1 MRNQSGR
8 LFYLKNCIENLSRE
22 MEFLHF
28 SKDDIENSKAE
39 KNRLCVIKNTLL
51 FLKKN
56 NQLKTADELQEAQ
69 NLTVGDSLLYK
80 NKRRA
85 VRIPALVIVML
96 VLCAFM
102 VFSAA
107 GSWIEINGEPLYIW
121 DIAENYTN
129 ASAVGGILPGLLMLG
144 ECLKCG
150 IIVLYIVLFIRL
162 CFRKKTELPYAYM
175 LIVVVT
181 FALFWISML
190 FITNEISEIPGG
202 RWLATVSLTKEAW
215 ISLIL
220 SCGISIIYYK
230 RYEISG
236 VFSGSYKNWEIITKD
251 YPVTNYYPWKDLRF
265 LSAILTQDGNIT
277 MEVSYLFLG
286 ETRNIHDGEKITAET
301 DIVIKAGGTVY
312 IASRCILELNCG
324 KDVGIKK
331 KLVIEGDNFDIHE
344 VEDVKIIIKYIYME
358 NNGDAALPE
367 PRVYAESGL
376 NSLELLRYRNKMGF
390 ILAVRETGKVENGW
404 VCRCGLYHK
413 DAERQCE
420 KCLDGD
426 INAGAEE
433 IL

>member
-1 MRNQSGR
+1 
-8 LFYLKNCIENLSRE
+8 

-324 KDVGIKK
+324 KDVGITK

>member
-286 ETRNIHDGEKITAET
+286 ETRNIHDGKKITAET

-324 KDVGIKK
+324 KDVGITK

-420 KCLDGD
+420 KCCDLCPDE
-426 INAGAEE
+426 NRK
-433 IL
+433 

>member
-28 SKDDIENSKAE
+28 SKADIENSKAE
-39 KNRLCVIKNTLL
+39 KIRLYVIKNTLL

-80 NKRRA
+80 NKSRP

-102 VFSAA
+102 VFSTA
-107 GSWIEINGEPLYIW
+107 GSWIEINGEPLHIW

-181 FALFWISML
+181 FALFWISVL
-190 FITNEISEIPGG
+190 LITNEISEIPGG

-324 KDVGIKK
+324 KDVGITK

-420 KCLDGD
+420 KCCDLCPDE
-426 INAGAEE
+426 NRK
-433 IL
+433 

>member
-181 FALFWISML
+181 FALFWISVL
-190 FITNEISEIPGG
+190 LITNEISEIPGG

-236 VFSGSYKNWEIITKD
+236 VFSGSYKIWEIITKD

-286 ETRNIHDGEKITAET
+286 KTRNIHDGEKITAET

-312 IASRCILELNCG
+312 IASRCILGLNCG
-324 KDVGIKK
+324 KDVGITK

-420 KCLDGD
+420 KCCDLCPDE
-426 INAGAEE
+426 NRK
-433 IL
+433 

>member
-28 SKDDIENSKAE
+28 SKADIENSKAE

-181 FALFWISML
+181 FALFWISVL

-324 KDVGIKK
+324 KDVGITK
-331 KLVIEGDNFDIHE
+331 KLVIEGNNFDIHE

-426 INAGAEE
+426 INAGEEE

>member
-28 SKDDIENSKAE
+28 SKADIENSKAE
-39 KNRLCVIKNTLL
+39 KIRLCVIKNTLL

-324 KDVGIKK
+324 KDVGITK

-426 INAGAEE
+426 MNAGAEE

>member
-28 SKDDIENSKAE
+28 SKADIEKSKAK

-69 NLTVGDSLLYK
+69 NLTVDDSLLYK
-80 NKRRA
+80 KKRRP

-107 GSWIEINGEPLYIW
+107 GSWIEINGETYHIW
-121 DIAENYTN
+121 DIAEIYKNMDDFNSSET
-129 ASAVGGILPGLLMLG
+129 GGILQGFLMLG

-150 IIVLYIVLFIRL
+150 IIILYIVLFIRL
-162 CFRKKTELPYAYM
+162 LFRKRTELPYAYT
-175 LIVVVT
+175 LIVIVT
-181 FALFWISML
+181 FALFWISVL
-190 FITNEISEIPGG
+190 FITKEISEIPGG
-202 RWLATVSLTKEAW
+202 RWLATVGLTKEAW

-220 SCGISIIYYK
+220 SCGIGIIYYK

-236 VFSGSYKNWEIITKD
+236 IFSGSYKNWEIITED
-251 YPVTNYYPWKDLRF
+251 YPVTNYYPWKNLRF
-265 LSAILTQDGNIT
+265 LSAILTRDGNII
-277 MEVSYLFLG
+277 MAVSYMFLG

-312 IASRCILELNCG
+312 IASRCILELSCG
-324 KDVGIKK
+324 KDVGITKN
-331 KLVIEGDNFDIHE
+331 LVIEGDNFDINE
-344 VEDVKIIIKYIYME
+344 VEDVKIIINHIYAE
-358 NNGDAALPE
+358 NNGETALPE
-367 PRVYAESGL
+367 LRVYAESGL
-376 NSLELLRYRNKMGF
+376 DSLELLRYRKKMGF
-390 ILAVRETGKVENGW
+390 ILAVRKTGKVENGW

-413 DAERQCE
+413 DAEKQCE
-420 KCLDGD
+420 KCCDLCPD
-426 INAGAEE
+426 
-433 IL
+433 

>member
-286 ETRNIHDGEKITAET
+286 ETRNIHDGKKITAET

-324 KDVGIKK
+324 KDVGITK

>member
-324 KDVGIKK
+324 KDVGITK